1 MAILV
6 SKDTRVVI
14 QGITGKAAR
23 FHLPLMQAYGTQ
35 IVAGVTPGRGGDTVD
50 GVAVFDSVG
59 SAVANT
65 GCNVSLIF
73 VPAPFAA
80 DAILEAA
87 DGGVDLVVCLTEGIP
102 VLDMLR
108 VKRILAQ
115 KDTRL
120 LGPNTP
126 GILAPGPRVKVG
138 ILPDMVFTPGPIGVI
153 SRSGTLTYE
162 AVAQLTELGLGQSA
176 AMGIGGDPIIGYNF
190 IELLAE
196 FEADPETEG
205 IVLIG
210 EIGGNQEE
218 LAAEYI
224 KKHVTKPVTAFI
236 AGKTAPK
243 SRRMGHAGAV
253 ITGGKGT
260 AKDKIAALEA
270 AGIAVAPTPADIG
283 RTMKEAMK

>member
-190 IELLAE
+190 IELLAD